1 VADLGV
7 TIREV
12 PVTPMRL
19 FTLLEA
25 VRHAPLSPS

>member
-12 PVTPMRL
+12 PVTAARL
-19 FTLLEA
+19 FALLEGA
-25 VRHAPLSPS
+25 RRRSA